1 MSNAKTYV
9 IRLTR
14 EGGSGAFEEISY
26 SPDGNLTAQQGK
38 INQKP
43 SKMENIAQ
51 IMAVKVGTE
60 ALQYGLRNY
69 GELTGDYLGQQT
81 IEIVTGLASDVF
93 MIAKGGWVGAAAVG
107 IKYATQGV
115 SKLIDYSKS
124 RTKASMLQERLG
136 LTNIRGW

>member
-26 SPDGNLTAQQGK
+26 SPDGNLTIQQGK
-38 INQKP
+38 INRKP
-43 SKMENIAQ
+43 TATQNVAQ
-51 IMAVKVGTE
+51 IMAVKVGTD
-60 ALQYGLRNY
+60 ALKYGLRNY

>member
-26 SPDGNLTAQQGK
+26 SPDGNLTTQQGK

-43 SKMENIAQ
+43 SKMENVAQ

-60 ALQYGLRNY
+60 ALKYGVRNY
-69 GELTGDYLGQQT
+69 GELTGDYIGQERLNLITNLGGD
-81 IEIVTGLASDVF
+81 IF